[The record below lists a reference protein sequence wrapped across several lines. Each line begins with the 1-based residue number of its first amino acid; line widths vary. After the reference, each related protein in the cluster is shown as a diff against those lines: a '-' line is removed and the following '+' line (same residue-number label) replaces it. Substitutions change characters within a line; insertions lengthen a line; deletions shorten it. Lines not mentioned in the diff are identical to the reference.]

1 MDDMLRP
8 AEVARRLGVSRAW
21 LYDAAKTGRVPSVR
35 IGGPG
40 GPVRFLES
48 DLDAWIDHAR
58 SCWRPGDSS
67 ADVLRRA
74 AADDSPR
81 AA

>member
-1 MDDMLRP
+1 
-8 AEVARRLGVSRAW
+8 
-21 LYDAAKTGRVPSVR
+21 
-35 IGGPG
+35 
-40 GPVRFLES
+40 VRFVEN

-74 AADDSPR
+74 SADDSPR